1 MTKLPGGCIPCQ
13 QRQGWRPLKATPGGE
28 ARLNGMFTLKKPVVI
43 LLILLVYSVSALAGT
58 VAVGCCSSESD
69 HTSNDHAD
77 HQHLHTRVQA
87 VAHAFFHWQSLSVP
101 SVISGRQCCRLGADS
116 GDSVPSPHAINA
128 QQTLDR
134 LVAKHQFGSFLVST
148 DLEPSSVRHG
158 FLPLN
163 VTLDRNPFL
172 ESILCICLLI

>member
-1 MTKLPGGCIPCQ
+1 MS
-13 QRQGWRPLKATPGGE
+13 
-28 ARLNGMFTLKKPVVI
+28 TLKKPAVI
-43 LLILLVYSVSALAGT
+43 LLILLAYSISALAGT

-77 HQHLHTRVQA
+77 HQLLHTRVQA
-87 VAHAFFHWQSLSVP
+87 VAHAFSHWQSLYEP
-101 SVISGRQCCRLGADS
+101 SVISGRQCCWGADS
-116 GDSVPSPHAINA
+116 GNSVPSPHAISA

-134 LVAKHQFGSFLVST
+134 IVAKHQFGCFLVST

-158 FLPLN
+158 FLSLN

-172 ESILCICLLI
+172 ESILCTCLLI

>member
-1 MTKLPGGCIPCQ
+1 MS
-13 QRQGWRPLKATPGGE
+13 
-28 ARLNGMFTLKKPVVI
+28 TLKKPVLS

-58 VAVGCCSSESD
+58 VAVGCCSSESE
-69 HTSNDHAD
+69 HTSNGHVD
-77 HQHLHTRVQA
+77 HQQLLSRVQA
-87 VAHAFFHWQSLSVP
+87 VAHAFSHWQSLSVP
-101 SVISGRQCCRLGADS
+101 SVISGRQCCLGADS
-116 GDSVPSPHAINA
+116 RDSVPFPHAINA

-134 LVAKHQFGSFLVST
+134 IIAKHQFGSFLVST

-158 FLPLN
+158 FLSLN